1 MEPTALVVKTV
12 YLKGI
17 VILCLA
23 ATTVHTTSDSWGSW
37 IRGYE
42 DAAFWG
48 VMSCGMKEIYWSFER
63 IRCLHCRLKKVSW
76 MWKKRDMEVGRRMAS
91 IGVLSKPIGVRSQ
104 VKKSPCLSQFVQGSC
119 PDWPFPSICI
129 TFFLYLVYSF
139 TEPQKLP
146 DLRSHSILECNI
158 HMYIGVCVFVHV
170 CGL

>member
-1 MEPTALVVKTV
+1 
-12 YLKGI
+12 
-17 VILCLA
+17 
-23 ATTVHTTSDSWGSW
+23 
-37 IRGYE
+37 
-42 DAAFWG
+42 
-48 VMSCGMKEIYWSFER
+48 
-63 IRCLHCRLKKVSW
+63 

-170 CGL
+170 CGLQKKKLKCGKKINCKHRKLTFTTPEFNLHFILSYCVPYGTVWRKSRLV